1 MGNKLIITAEGLQD
15 LQEEL
20 NERMVKVRDEIAE
33 EIKNAREQGDLSEN
47 AAYKAAMDSKE
58 FNENRILELE
68 EMIKNADVV
77 SEPTSTN
84 KAGIGSSVKVKNSV
98 SGAISNYELVGPS
111 EADPSSGHISI
122 ESPLGL
128 AIDGKKKGEKFS
140 FQTPAGEQNY
150 IIEDIN

>member
-15 LQEEL
+15 LQKEL
-20 NERMVKVRDEIAE
+20 NERMGKIRDEIAE
-33 EIKNAREQGDLSEN
+33 EIKAAREQGDLSEN

-68 EMIKNADVV
+68 DMIKNADVV
-77 SEPTSTN
+77 SEPTSAS
-84 KAGIGSSVKVKNSV
+84 KAGIGSKVKVKNTSTAV
-98 SGAISNYELVGPS
+98 IANYELVGPS
-111 EADPSSGHISI
+111 EADPSNGRISI
-122 ESPLGL
+122 ESPLGM
-128 AIDGKKKGEKFS
+128 AIDGKKKGEKFT